1 MTQNEVASLLKE
13 GSKAKEGTGHE
24 MGMGM
29 GLRLCLGYLKILGV
43 DYEINSEEQKGTEFV
58 LYLQKAK

>member
-1 MTQNEVASLLKE
+1 LLKE
-13 GSKAKEGTGHE
+13 KSKPREGTNQE

-58 LYLQKAK
+58 LYLQKAKKT